1 MDSVEYVEYCRRCGQ
16 FGFFTAEDS
25 FLCPECH
32 ASATGVAIATPFD
45 DEEGDEAYFG
55 KEVDDM
61 FIDGFWENFD
71 AQFDEGEE

>member
-1 MDSVEYVEYCRRCGQ
+1 MEATEYCMMC
-16 FGFFTAEDS
+16 FTHGEFSAEDS
-25 FLCPECH
+25 FLCPECC